1 MSRPVAS
8 NAARIAARQPVSYPV
23 ACSPQAWAAGSPFLM
38 LQSMLGISARAER
51 NLLTVN
57 EPHLPSWLHTVE
69 LRNLRVGSS
78 RITLLFRREGDITSF
93 SLLQREGDI
102 RVVMEE

>member
-1 MSRPVAS
+1 
-8 NAARIAARQPVSYPV
+8 
-23 ACSPQAWAAGSPFLM
+23 M